1 MQLAPGDAAPGVL
14 LVIRSPT
21 EKTTLTEYDRQLIQG
36 VPLLLG
42 KELVLET
49 AATAA
54 QQKLPHGLGRAYRGA
69 IQLCSTA
76 ACVLIIAD
84 PTTQSDADT
93 NVTFTDAGAAAGTT
107 KVWIWVAPLALCVW
121 RLAVTC

>member
-1 MQLAPGDAAPGVL
+1 M
-14 LVIRSPT
+14 IKSPT

-42 KELVLET
+42 KELDLET

-76 ACVLIIAD
+76 ASSLRILD
-84 PTTQSDADT
+84 PTTQSDADI
-93 NVTFTDAGAAAGTT
+93 NITFTDAGAAAGTT
-107 KVWIWVAPLALCVW
+107 KVWIY
-121 RLAVTC
+121 

>member
-1 MQLAPGDAAPGVL
+1 M
-14 LVIRSPT
+14 IKSPT

-54 QQKLPHGLGRAYRGA
+54 QQKLPHGLGRSYRGA
-69 IQLCSTA
+69 IQLCSTVA
-76 ACVLIIAD
+76 SVLLIVD
-84 PTTQSDADT
+84 PTTQSDADV
-93 NVTFTDAGAAAGTT
+93 NLTFTDAGAAAGTT
-107 KVWIWVAPLALCVW
+107 KVWIY
-121 RLAVTC
+121 

>member
-1 MQLAPGDAAPGVL
+1 M
-14 LVIRSPT
+14 IKSPT

-36 VPLLLG
+36 VPFLLG

-49 AATAA
+49 AATAL

-69 IQLCSTA
+69 WQLCSTA
-76 ACVLIIAD
+76 QSLLLIAD
-84 PTTQSDADT
+84 PTTQSDADV

-107 KVWIWVAPLALCVW
+107 RVWIW
-121 RLAVTC
+121 